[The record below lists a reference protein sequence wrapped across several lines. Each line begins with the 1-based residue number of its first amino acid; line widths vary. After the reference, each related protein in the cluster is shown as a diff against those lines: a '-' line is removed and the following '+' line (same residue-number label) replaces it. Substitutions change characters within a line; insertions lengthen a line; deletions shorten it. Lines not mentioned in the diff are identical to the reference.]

1 MRVNRKGRKV
11 KIQTWPLALAVV
23 LAMAIYT
30 HPVIGL
36 VLALG
41 VAGIIAGIV
50 IGVLSYAVQVWRGK
64 AKLPARITHDRKNER
79 WSVEFM

>member
-1 MRVNRKGRKV
+1 MKRRTHKT
-11 KIQTWPLALAVV
+11 KIQTWPLALAIV
-23 LAMAIYT
+23 LGVAIYT

-41 VAGIIAGIV
+41 VAGIITGIV
-50 IGVLSYAVQVWRGK
+50 VGVLSYGVQVWRGK